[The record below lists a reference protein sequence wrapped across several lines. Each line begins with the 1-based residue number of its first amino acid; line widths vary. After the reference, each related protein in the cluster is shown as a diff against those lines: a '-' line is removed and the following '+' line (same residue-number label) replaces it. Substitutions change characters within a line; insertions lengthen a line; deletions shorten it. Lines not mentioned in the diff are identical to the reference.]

1 MMNQRN
7 SFIIQGL
14 VWLLLLLIFFLVTP
28 HPAAELI
35 ILGYGF
41 LNIAL
46 FYFSYFFVTPV
57 ILNRRNYYRGFSRLL
72 IIVIVSIAIKYG
84 IALTFESDVMYYGEN
99 FNTRYTDSQYL
110 WSAGLVSLFF
120 VLLSFCLRLT
130 YNFFNQERE
139 KRMLENEKL
148 TAELSFLKSQI
159 NPHFLFNSLNNI
171 YSLTYHKSDRAP
183 EAILKL
189 SGIMRY
195 MLQESD
201 DDKVQLKDE
210 IAYLDNYVS
219 LQQLRFKEAL
229 AIDYKVNIES
239 LELKIM
245 PLLLI
250 SFLENA
256 FKHGVVTNKEHPVR
270 ILVEVVNNR
279 LHFVVSNF
287 KNKSHKDQTS
297 GIGLENLK
305 RRLELGYPNRYT
317 LMVDDKELFYSSEL
331 FIYL

>member
-1 MMNQRN
+1 MNQRN
-7 SFIIQGL
+7 SFIIQA
-14 VWLLLLLIFFLVTP
+14 VIWLLLLLIFYLVTP
-28 HPAAELI
+28 HRAVELL
-35 ILGYGF
+35 ILGYGC
-41 LNIAL
+41 LNIAI
-46 FYFSYFFVTPV
+46 FYSSYFGVTPM
-57 ILNRRNYYRGFSRLL
+57 ILNRRKYYKGFSRLL
-72 IIVIVSIAIKYG
+72 IIVVISIAVKYG
-84 IALTFESDVMYYGEN
+84 IALIYESDVMYYGEN
-99 FNTRYTDSQYL
+99 HDKRYTDSQYL

-120 VLLSFCLRLT
+120 ILLSFCLRLT
-130 YNFFNQERE
+130 NNYFLQERE

-171 YSLTYHKSDRAP
+171 YSLTYHKSDKAP

-189 SGIMRY
+189 SRIMRY

-210 IAYLDNYVS
+210 IAYMENYIS
-219 LQQLRFKEAL
+219 LQQLRFKETL
-229 AIDYKVNIES
+229 AIDYKINIES
-239 LELKIM
+239 LELRIM

-256 FKHGVVTNKEHPVR
+256 FKHGVVTNKEYPIR
-270 ILVEVVNNR
+270 ILIEVVNNR
-279 LHFVVSNF
+279 LHFKVSNF
-287 KNKSHKDQTS
+287 KNKSNKDQTS

-305 RRLELGYPNRYT
+305 RRLELGYPDRYT

>member
-7 SFIIQGL
+7 SFIIQG
-14 VWLLLLLIFFLVTP
+14 VIWILLLLIFYLVTP
-28 HPAAELI
+28 HRSAELVI
-35 ILGYGF
+35 FGYGF
-41 LNIAL
+41 LNIAI
-46 FYFSYFFVTPV
+46 FYSSYFFVTPF
-57 ILNRRNYYRGFSRLL
+57 IFNKKKYYKAISYLVLVLL
-72 IIVIVSIAIKYG
+72 VSIGVKYG
-84 IALTFESDVMYYGEN
+84 VALAFESDVMYYG
-99 FNTRYTDSQYL
+99 TDYDKRYTNAQYL

-120 VLLSFCLRLT
+120 VLLSFGLRLT
-130 YNFFNQERE
+130 HNFLIQERE
-139 KRMLENEKL
+139 KGMLENEKL
-148 TAELSFLKSQI
+148 IAELSFLKSQI

-171 YSLTYHKSDRAP
+171 YSLSYHKSDKAP

-195 MLQESD
+195 MLQESE

-210 IAYLDNYVS
+210 IAYLENYIS
-219 LQQLRFKEAL
+219 LQQLRFKEPL
-229 AIDYKVNIES
+229 AIDYKVNTES
-239 LELKIM
+239 LELRIM

-256 FKHGVVTNKEHPVR
+256 FKHGVVTNKDHPVR
-270 ILVEVVNNR
+270 ILIEVVNSR
-279 LHFVVSNF
+279 LHFKVSNF
-287 KNKSHKDQTS
+287 KNKSNKDQTS

-305 RRLELGYPNRYT
+305 RRLELGYPDQYT

>member
-1 MMNQRN
+1 MNQRN
-7 SFIIQGL
+7 SFIIQGII
-14 VWLLLLLIFFLVTP
+14 WILLLLIFYLVTP
-28 HPAAELI
+28 HRAAELV

-41 LNIAL
+41 LNIVV
-46 FYFSYFFVTPV
+46 FYLSYFFVTPF
-57 ILNRRNYYRGFSRLL
+57 IFNKKKYYKAISYLVLVLL
-72 IIVIVSIAIKYG
+72 VSIGVKYG
-84 IALTFESDVMYYGEN
+84 VALVFESDVMYYG
-99 FNTRYTDSQYL
+99 TDYDKRYTNAQYL

-120 VLLSFCLRLT
+120 VLLSFGLRLT
-130 YNFFNQERE
+130 HNFLIQERE
-139 KRMLENEKL
+139 KGMLENEKL
-148 TAELSFLKSQI
+148 IAELSFLKSQI

-171 YSLTYHKSDRAP
+171 YSLSYHKSDKAP

-210 IAYLDNYVS
+210 IAYLENYIS
-219 LQQLRFKEAL
+219 LQQLRFKEPL
-229 AIDYKVNIES
+229 AIDYKVNTES
-239 LELKIM
+239 LELRIM

-256 FKHGVVTNKEHPVR
+256 FKHGVVTNKDHPVR
-270 ILVEVVNNR
+270 ILIVVENNR
-279 LHFVVSNF
+279 LHFKVSNF
-287 KNKSHKDQTS
+287 KNKSYKDQAS

-317 LMVDDKELFYSSEL
+317 LMIDDKELFYSSEL

>member
-7 SFIIQGL
+7 SFIIQTII
-14 VWLLLLLIFFLVTP
+14 WLLLLFVFYLVTS
-28 HPAAELI
+28 HKAGELVI
-35 ILGYGF
+35 FGYGL
-41 LNIAL
+41 LNISI
-46 FYFSYFFVTPV
+46 FYLSYFFVTPF
-57 ILNRRNYYRGFSRLL
+57 ILSKKRYYKGSYRLL
-72 IIVIVSIAIKYG
+72 VIIVVSVLIKYG
-84 IALTFESDVMYYGEN
+84 VALIYESDVMYYGEN
-99 FNTRYTDSQYL
+99 YDKRYTDTQYL

-130 YNFFNQERE
+130 HNFFIQESE

-148 TAELSFLKSQI
+148 AAELSFLKSQI

-171 YSLTYHKSDRAP
+171 YSLTYHKSDKAP

-201 DDKVQLKDE
+201 DDRVQLKDE
-210 IAYLDNYVS
+210 IAYMENYIS
-219 LQQLRFKEAL
+219 LQQLRFKEEI
-229 AIDYKVNIES
+229 AIDYKVDIENM
-239 LELKIM
+239 ELRIM

-256 FKHGVVTNKEHPVR
+256 FKHGVVTNKEYPIR
-270 ILVEVVNNR
+270 ILIEVVNNR
-279 LHFVVSNF
+279 LHFKVSNF
-287 KNKSHKDQTS
+287 KNKLNKDQVS

-305 RRLELGYPNRYT
+305 RRLELGYPDQYS
-317 LMVDDKELFYSSEL
+317 LMIDDKELFYSSEL
-331 FIYL
+331 FLYL

>member
-7 SFIIQGL
+7 SFIIQGII
-14 VWLLLLLIFFLVTP
+14 WLLLLLIFYLVTP
-28 HPAAELI
+28 HRAVELV

-41 LNIAL
+41 LNIVV
-46 FYFSYFFVTPV
+46 FYLSYFFVTPF
-57 ILNRRNYYRGFSRLL
+57 IFNKRNYYRAFSRLL
-72 IIVIVSIAIKYG
+72 IILLVSVVVKYG
-84 IALTFESDVMYYGEN
+84 VALIYESDVMYYGEN
-99 FNTRYTDSQYL
+99 YDKRYTDPQYL

-130 YNFFNQERE
+130 HNFFIQERE

-171 YSLTYHKSDRAP
+171 YSLTYHKSDKAP

-195 MLQESD
+195 MLQESE

-210 IAYLDNYVS
+210 IAYLENYIS
-219 LQQLRFKEAL
+219 LQQLRFKKTL

-239 LELKIM
+239 LELRIM

-256 FKHGVVTNKEHPVR
+256 FKHGVVTNKDYPIR
-270 ILVEVVNNR
+270 ILIEVENKR
-279 LHFVVSNF
+279 LHFKVSNF
-287 KNKSHKDQTS
+287 KNNSNKDQGS

-305 RRLELGYPNRYT
+305 RRLELGYPDRYT
-317 LMVDDKELFYSSEL
+317 LMIDDKELFYSSEL